1 MAGRPERWRPAGL
14 CAAAA
19 LLRPSQEGGAKGW
32 EKGRGE
38 GKGRGERR
46 MKEEGMERGR
56 KGRRR
61 GGRTGKEGGLVCV
74 SPLAMAAQ
82 DGVCA
87 TPPLTAE

>member
-1 MAGRPERWRPAGL
+1 MAGRPERWRSAGL

-19 LLRPSQEGGAKGW
+19 LLRPSQEGGGEGVGKG
-32 EKGRGE
+32 EGRGE
-38 GKGRGERR
+38 GERREKDEGGGDGERAKR
-46 MKEEGMERGR
+46 EE
-56 KGRRR
+56 